1 MNLKKFCKLIIKED
15 SQYVAFS
22 TENHFVNYIPIA
34 LVGDKAKYSAIN
46 MIYYTLD
53 DSSKNNKWDKRFEKF
68 CKNKRITNVSKQ
80 AIKRD
85 SAENLTFFLK
95 KVEENIKGK
104 NIIWNLTGGQRFWI
118 LNVLSYI
125 LGDTSDRV
133 HYTLYLEGNNS
144 KLSVVKY
151 EKAEEGKKVR
161 KGAPYDIKV
170 DKVDLSLEDVLS
182 FMDFESSKDLSKQR
196 NYLEEENRKTVIET
210 FNCLLEKYKS
220 SKDHL
225 GVLEALIKTNR
236 KEGYKFLKDE
246 VLLVEDKAESD
257 SLWEQIKAFFPD
269 SFNFKSS
276 STRLFGYLL
285 EYMVLCQICIL
296 LNDDYIRGKIK
307 GVWHSVKI
315 SDTEGEGYSNID
327 EFDILILTQNGKVII
342 LECKSGGMSGDV
354 AKSTNYS
361 TYAVAGV
368 YGMPL
373 FSSPLKSIDLAKI
386 NNFNKIV
393 EEKEERMNKIMNKEE
408 IEEYKKLFTSIKQ
421 AHNSA
426 KRARLDIL
434 YIDEIEEKLKELL
447 NI

>member
-34 LVGDKAKYSAIN
+34 VVGDKTKYSAIN

-53 DSSKNNKWDKRFEKF
+53 DSNKNKKWDKRFENF
-68 CKNKRITNVSKQ
+68 CKNKGITNVSKQ
-80 AIKRD
+80 AIERK
-85 SAENLTFFLK
+85 SAENLTSFLQE
-95 KVEENIKGK
+95 VEEDIRGK

-151 EKAEEGKKVR
+151 EKAEKGKRVR
-161 KGAPYDIKV
+161 EGAPYDIKV

-182 FMDFESSKDLSKQR
+182 FMDFKSKDLSKQR
-196 NYLEEENRKTVIET
+196 NYLEEENRTTVIET

-236 KEGYKFLKDE
+236 KKDYKFLKDE

-257 SLWEQIKAFFPD
+257 SLWEQIKVFFPD
-269 SFNFKSS
+269 SFNFESS

-315 SDTEGEGYSNID
+315 SDTEGKGYSNID

-373 FSSPLKSIDLAKI
+373 FSSPLLSSTDLSGE
-386 NNFNKIV
+386 N
-393 EEKEERMNKIMNKEE
+393 
-408 IEEYKKLFTSIKQ
+408 YKTIRQ

-434 YIDEIEEKLKELL
+434 YIDKIEEKLKELL
-447 NI
+447 K